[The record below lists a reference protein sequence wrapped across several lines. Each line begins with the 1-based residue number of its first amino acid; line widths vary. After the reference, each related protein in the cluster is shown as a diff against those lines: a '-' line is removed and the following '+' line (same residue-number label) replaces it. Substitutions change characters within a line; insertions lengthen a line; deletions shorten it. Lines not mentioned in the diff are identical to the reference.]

1 MTPLATCVLLALI
14 CVLSFAIRLFPVVLW
29 GSVIHEFDPQF
40 NFRVTKFLAQH
51 GVYEL
56 LDWFDDR
63 AWYPLGRIVGTTVY
77 PGLMVGA
84 TGLQWLLA
92 LVLRLPISIRDACV
106 FLAPVF
112 AALACVAQFLLTKE
126 ATGNTVTALLSAML
140 LSVSPAYISRSTAGS
155 FDNEG
160 IAIFLLIF
168 TFYLW
173 VKAVKTGAMLWAA
186 LAAVSYFGMALSW
199 GGYVFIINIVP
210 IHVLA
215 LLLSG
220 HYSAKVYVAYSTFY
234 PLATLGAMQVPFIG
248 FNAVL
253 KGEHAGSHGVF
264 ALLQVYAFMQWLS
277 TQIPR
282 DQFMR
287 LLRICLSTGAAVV
300 GSSLLLALLLGK
312 LQWSGRSLTL
322 LDPTYASKYIP
333 IIASVGEHQPTVWS
347 AFYFSLG
354 PAMLFIPLG
363 VYYSFQKLDAALL
376 FMIVYS
382 TFAFYFSGIMVRLL
396 LTLAPAACYLS
407 AVGASGFMHKIVE
420 VTRRDPVEVDK
431 PQEAE
436 GGGTNTAADE
446 MSENTGVEHD
456 EKEDPTKSHAGE
468 IFSAFAANLRFQPDD
483 AGNGGKRRAPRAL
496 QLLVFACGF
505 LLVIHARHSSNIAK
519 KVYSSTSLVFEKMN
533 MTTKEKDLHDDYR
546 EAFAWLRQ
554 NTPEDAKILS
564 WWDYGYQITTLA
576 NRTVLVD
583 NNTWNN
589 THIATVGRVL
599 TSREDDA
606 LPILRSLDVD
616 YVFLLFGGKVGM
628 PGDDLDKLPWIVKI
642 SEGVFPDDVIESEYQ
657 VNGRYIFHENA
668 TLAMTESVLY
678 KLSYFEF
685 NQVESPPVNEGED
698 PIFGWDMNRRFRIP
712 QRDINLHHFEHVYTS
727 DAWMVRI
734 YQVKSR

>member
-1 MTPLATCVLLALI
+1 MTPVTTCVLLALI
-14 CVLSFAIRLFPVVLW
+14 CVLSFSIRLFPFVVW

-40 NFRVTKFLAQH
+40 NFRVTKFLAKH

-56 LDWFDDR
+56 LNWFDDR
-63 AWYPLGRIVGTTVY
+63 AWYPLGRTVGTTVY
-77 PGLMVGA
+77 PGLMAGA
-84 TGLQWLLA
+84 AGMQWLLTTI
-92 LVLRLPISIRDACV
+92 LRVPISIRDACV
-106 FLAPVF
+106 FLAPTF
-112 AALACVAQFLLTKE
+112 AALACVAQFLLTQE
-126 ATGNTVTALLSAML
+126 ITEDNRTALLSAML
-140 LSVSPAYISRSTAGS
+140 LGVSPAYISRSTAGS

-173 VKAVKTGAMLWAA
+173 VKAIKTGAMIWAA
-186 LAAVSYFGMALSW
+186 FAAILYFTMALSW
-199 GGYVFIINIVP
+199 GGYVFIINIIP
-210 IHVLA
+210 IHVLV

-220 HYSAKVYVAYSTFY
+220 HYSAKLYVAYSTFY
-234 PLATLGAMQVPFIG
+234 PLATLGTMSVPFIG

-253 KGEHAGSHGVF
+253 KGESAGSHGVF
-264 ALLQVYAFMQWLS
+264 GLLQVYAFMQYLS
-277 TQIPR
+277 TQIPKR
-282 DQFMR
+282 HFSR
-287 LLRICLSTGAAVV
+287 LLQTCLSTGTAIA
-300 GSSLLLALLLGK
+300 GSGLLFAFLQGK

-363 VYYSFQKLDAALL
+363 MFYSFQKLDAAFV

-407 AVGASGFMHKIVE
+407 AVGASGFMQKVME
-420 VTRRDPVEVDK
+420 MTSRDTAGCPVE
-431 PQEAE
+431 
-436 GGGTNTAADE
+436 GGKTNETTNNIAAQD
-446 MSENTGVEHD
+446 D
-456 EKEDPTKSHAGE
+456 EKEDPRKSHIGD
-468 IFSAFAANLRFQPDD
+468 IFLALCAKLRFQPDQKIV
-483 AGNGGKRRAPRAL
+483 GEKQKPSRTL
-496 QLLVFACGF
+496 QLLVLACGF
-505 LLVIHARHSSNIAK
+505 LLIIHARHSSKIAK

-533 MTTKEKDLHDDYR
+533 MTTMKKDLHDDFR
-546 EAFAWLRQ
+546 EAFTWLRQ
-554 NTPEDAKILS
+554 NTPENAKILS

-599 TSREDDA
+599 TSQEDDA

-642 SEGVFPDDVIESEYQ
+642 SEGVFPDDVVESEFQ

-668 TLAMTESVLY
+668 TLAMTQSVLY

-685 NQVESPPVNEGED
+685 NQVQSLPVKENDD
-698 PIFGWDMNRRFRIP
+698 PVFGWDMNRRIRISGHNI
-712 QRDINLHHFEHVYTS
+712 DLHNFEHVFTS

-734 YQVKSR
+734 YRVKPIR

>member
-1 MTPLATCVLLALI
+1 MDAQ
-14 CVLSFAIRLFPVVLW
+14 
-29 GSVIHEFDPQF
+29 VIHEFDPQF
-40 NFRVTKFLAQH
+40 NFRVTKFLAQN

-77 PGLMVGA
+77 PGLMA
-84 TGLQWLLA
+84 AAAAMQWLMA
-92 LVLRLPISIRDACV
+92 EILRVPIAIRHACV

-112 AALACVAQFLLTKE
+112 AALSCVALFLLTRE
-126 ATGNTVTALLSAML
+126 VTRNTTTALLAAVL

-160 IAIFLLIF
+160 VAIFLLIA
-168 TFYLW
+168 TFFLW
-173 VKAVKTGAMLWAA
+173 VKAVRTGAMLWAA
-186 LAAVSYFGMALSW
+186 LAATFYFAMALSW
-199 GGYVFIINIVP
+199 GGYVFIINIIP

-220 HYSAKVYVAYSTFY
+220 NYSPKVYIAYSTFY
-234 PLATLGAMQVPFIG
+234 PLATLGAMQVPFVG

-253 KGEHAGSHGVF
+253 KGESAGSHGVF
-264 ALLQVYAFMQWLS
+264 ALLQAYAFMQWLS
-277 TQIPR
+277 SQVPKPH
-282 DQFMR
+282 FAR
-287 LLRICLSTGAAVV
+287 LLRACLSAGAAIV
-300 GSSLLLALLLGK
+300 GSGLLVALLMGK

-363 VYYSFQKLDAALL
+363 VYYSFQKLDAGFL

-382 TFAFYFSGIMVRLL
+382 TFAFYFAGIMVRLL

-407 AVGASGFMHKIVE
+407 AVGASGFIHKVMAITSE
-420 VTRRDPVEVDK
+420 DPVGTESASSEAAPTANSEAASNSKKAKVVAK
-431 PQEAE
+431 AKGGASGKHGKVEAE
-436 GGGTNTAADE
+436 EG
-446 MSENTGVEHD
+446 
-456 EKEDPTKSHAGE
+456 EDPEKSHMGDILWAIG
-468 IFSAFAANLRFQPDD
+468 AKLRFQGGTSEAKD
-483 AGNGGKRRAPRAL
+483 AANKHSAPNAL
-496 QLLVFACGF
+496 QLLVLATG
-505 LLVIHARHSSNIAK
+505 
-519 KVYSSTSLVFEKMN
+519 
-533 MTTKEKDLHDDYR
+533 
-546 EAFAWLRQ
+546 
-554 NTPEDAKILS
+554 NTPENAKILS

-599 TSREDDA
+599 TSREEDA
-606 LPILRSLDVD
+606 LPILQSLDVD
-616 YVFLLFGGKVGM
+616 YVFVLFGGKVGM
-628 PGDDLDKLPWIVKI
+628 GGDDLDKLPWIVKI
-642 SEGVFPDDVIESEYQ
+642 TQGVFPDDVFESEFQ
-657 VNGRYIFHENA
+657 VNGRYVFHENA

-685 NQVESPPVNEGED
+685 NQVESAPVQED
-698 PIFGWDMNRRFRIP
+698 EEPVFGFDLNRRFRIP
-712 QRDINLHHFEHVYTS
+712 ARDVVLQNFEHVFTS

-734 YQVKSR
+734 YRVKAQ

>member
-1 MTPLATCVLLALI
+1 MTPLTTSMLLALI
-14 CVLSFAIRLFPVVLW
+14 CVLSFAIRLFPVVIW

-40 NFRVTKFLAQH
+40 NFRVTKFLAQD
-51 GVYEL
+51 GAYEL

-77 PGLMVGA
+77 PGLMAGA
-84 TGLQWLLA
+84 AGLQWLLT
-92 LVLRLPISIRDACV
+92 LVFRLPISIRDACV
-106 FLAPVF
+106 FLAPAF
-112 AALACVAQFLLTKE
+112 AALACVAQFLLTRE
-126 ATGNTVTALLSAML
+126 ATGDSLTALLSAML

-160 IAIFLLIF
+160 VAIFLLIF

-186 LAAVSYFGMALSW
+186 LAALSYFGMALSW

-234 PLATLGAMQVPFIG
+234 PLATLMAMQVPFIG

-253 KGEHAGSHGVF
+253 KGENAGSHGVF
-264 ALLQVYAFMQWLS
+264 ALLQAYAFMQWLS
-277 TQIPR
+277 TQMPK
-282 DQFMR
+282 DNFMR
-287 LLRICLSTGAAVV
+287 LLRTCLTAGAAIVCV
-300 GSSLLLALLLGK
+300 GLILAFLLGK

-363 VYYSFQKLDAALL
+363 VFYSFQKLDVVLL
-376 FMIVYS
+376 FIIVYS

-407 AVGASGFMHKIVE
+407 AVGASSFMQKIVE
-420 VTRRDPVEVDK
+420 ATRITQDVSNKGQGSEDGEK
-431 PQEAE
+431 NGAGDTSTENGEENEA
-436 GGGTNTAADE
+436 AQQ
-446 MSENTGVEHD
+446 
-456 EKEDPTKSHAGE
+456 SHSGE
-468 IFSAFAANLRFQPDD
+468 FFSALATTLRFRSIETVDD
-483 AGNGGKRRAPRAL
+483 GKSKIPRAL
-496 QLLVFACGF
+496 QLLVFGCGV

-519 KVYSSTSLVFEKMN
+519 KVYSSTSLVFQKTN

-554 NTPEDAKILS
+554 NTAEDAKILS

-606 LPILRSLDVD
+606 LPIYEVWMSITCSYCLEEKWVC
-616 YVFLLFGGKVGM
+616 
-628 PGDDLDKLPWIVKI
+628 
-642 SEGVFPDDVIESEYQ
+642 
-657 VNGRYIFHENA
+657 
-668 TLAMTESVLY
+668 LAMIWTNCHGS
-678 KLSYFEF
+678 SR
-685 NQVESPPVNEGED
+685 SPRAC
-698 PIFGWDMNRRFRIP
+698 FLTM
-712 QRDINLHHFEHVYTS
+712 
-727 DAWMVRI
+727 
-734 YQVKSR
+734 

>member
-1 MTPLATCVLLALI
+1 MTPPTTCVLLALI
-14 CVLSFAIRLFPVVLW
+14 CVLSFAIRLFPVVIW

-63 AWYPLGRIVGTTVY
+63 AWYPLGRVVGTTVY
-77 PGLMVGA
+77 PGLMAGA
-84 TGLQWLLA
+84 AGLQWLLA

-112 AALACVAQFLLTKE
+112 AALACVAQFLLTQE
-126 ATGNTVTALLSAML
+126 VTGNTTTALLSAML

-210 IHVLA
+210 IYVLA

-220 HYSAKVYVAYSTFY
+220 HYSPEVYVAYSTFY
-234 PLATLGAMQVPFIG
+234 PLATLGTMQVPFIG

-253 KGEHAGSHGVF
+253 KGENAGSHGVF
-264 ALLQVYAFMQWLS
+264 ALLQAYAFMQWLS

-287 LLRICLSTGAAVV
+287 LLRTCLSAGAAIV
-300 GSSLLLALLLGK
+300 GSGLLLAFLLGK

-363 VYYSFQKLDAALL
+363 VFYSFQKLDAAFL

-420 VTRRDPVEVDK
+420 ITRRDPVE
-431 PQEAE
+431 AE
-436 GGGTNTAADE
+436 KSEGTETNSAADE
-446 MSENTGVEHD
+446 TMKTAAED
-456 EKEDPTKSHAGE
+456 EEEEDSTKSHAGE
-468 IFSAFAANLRFQPDD
+468 IFSALAAKLYFQSDKKAD
-483 AGNGGKRRAPRAL
+483 GEKQRAPRAL
-496 QLLVFACGF
+496 QLLVFACGV
-505 LLVIHARHSSNIAK
+505 LLIIHARHSSNIAK
-519 KVYSSTSLVFEKMN
+519 KVYSSTSLVFQKMN

-616 YVFLLFGGKVGM
+616 YVFLLFGGKIGM

-642 SEGVFPDDVIESEYQ
+642 SEGVFPDDVIESEFQ

-685 NQVESPPVNEGED
+685 NQVERSVANEGED
-698 PIFGWDMNRRFRIP
+698 PVFGWDMSRRFRIP
-712 QRDINLHHFEHVYTS
+712 QRDINLQHFEHVFTS

-734 YQVKSR
+734 YRVKSR

>member
-1 MTPLATCVLLALI
+1 MTPPTTCVLLALI
-14 CVLSFAIRLFPVVLW
+14 CVLSFAIRLFPVVIW
-29 GSVIHEFDPQF
+29 GSF

-77 PGLMVGA
+77 PGLMAGA
-84 TGLQWLLA
+84 AGLQWLLT

-112 AALACVAQFLLTKE
+112 AALACVAQFLLTQE
-126 ATGNTVTALLSAML
+126 VTGNTTTALLSAML

-210 IHVLA
+210 IYVLA

-220 HYSAKVYVAYSTFY
+220 HYSPEVYIAYSTFY

-253 KGEHAGSHGVF
+253 KGENAGSHGVF
-264 ALLQVYAFMQWLS
+264 ALLQAYAFMQWMS

-287 LLRICLSTGAAVV
+287 LLRTCLSAGAAIV
-300 GSSLLLALLLGK
+300 GSGLLLAFLLGK

-363 VYYSFQKLDAALL
+363 VFYSFQKLDAAFL

-420 VTRRDPVEVDK
+420 ITRRDPVE
-431 PQEAE
+431 AE
-436 GGGTNTAADE
+436 KSEGIETNSAADE
-446 MSENTGVEHD
+446 TMKTAAED
-456 EKEDPTKSHAGE
+456 EEEEDSTKSHAGE
-468 IFSAFAANLRFQPDD
+468 IFSTLAAKLYFQSDKKAD
-483 AGNGGKRRAPRAL
+483 GEKQRAPRAL
-496 QLLVFACGF
+496 QLLVFACGV
-505 LLVIHARHSSNIAK
+505 LLIIHARHSSNIAK
-519 KVYSSTSLVFEKMN
+519 KVYSSTSLVFQKMN

-616 YVFLLFGGKVGM
+616 YVFLLFGGNIGM

-642 SEGVFPDDVIESEYQ
+642 SEGVFPDDVIESEFQ

-685 NQVESPPVNEGED
+685 NQVERSVANEGED
-698 PIFGWDMNRRFRIP
+698 PVFGWDMSRRFRIP
-712 QRDINLHHFEHVYTS
+712 QRDINLQHFEHVFTS

-734 YQVKSR
+734 YRVKSR

>member
-1 MTPLATCVLLALI
+1 MTPATTCVMLVLI
-14 CVLSFAIRLFPVVLW
+14 CVLSFSIRLFPVVIW

-51 GVYEL
+51 GIYEL
-56 LDWFDDR
+56 VDWFDDR
-63 AWYPLGRIVGTTVY
+63 TWYPLGRTVGTTVY
-77 PGLMVGA
+77 PGLMAGA
-84 TGLQWLLA
+84 AGLQWFLTRA
-92 LVLRLPISIRDACV
+92 LRMPISIRDACV
-106 FLAPVF
+106 FLAPAF
-112 AALACVAQFLLTKE
+112 SSLACVAQFLLTYE
-126 ATGNTVTALLSAML
+126 VTENALTALLSAVL

-160 IAIFLLIF
+160 IAIFLLVL
-168 TFYLW
+168 TFNLW
-173 VKAVKTGAMLWAA
+173 VKAVKTGMMIWAA
-186 LAAVSYFGMALSW
+186 LAAVCYFAMALSW

-210 IHVLA
+210 IHVLV

-253 KGEHAGSHGVF
+253 QGETAGSHGVF
-264 ALLQVYAFMQWLS
+264 ALLQVYAFMQCLS
-277 TQIPR
+277 TQISQR
-282 DQFMR
+282 HFR
-287 LLRICLSTGAAVV
+287 WLLQTCLSVGAAITAI
-300 GSSLLLALLLGK
+300 GLLFAFLLGK

-354 PAMLFIPLG
+354 PAMLFVPLG
-363 VYYSFQKLDAALL
+363 MFYSFQKLDVSFL

-396 LTLAPAACYLS
+396 LTVAPAACYLS
-407 AVGASGFMHKIVE
+407 AVGASGFIQKILKL
-420 VTRRDPVEVDK
+420 TRRDA
-431 PQEAE
+431 AE
-436 GGGTNTAADE
+436 GSICSAGEGKTNETMNANVLADE
-446 MSENTGVEHD
+446 
-456 EKEDPTKSHAGE
+456 EKEDPRKSHIEDIVLALG
-468 IFSAFAANLRFQPDD
+468 AKLRFQPDKEV
-483 AGNGGKRRAPRAL
+483 AGKQHKSPRAL
-496 QLLVFACGF
+496 QLLVFACG
-505 LLVIHARHSSNIAK
+505 LAK
-519 KVYSSTSLVFEKMN
+519 KVFSSTSLVFEKMN
-533 MTTKEKDLHDDYR
+533 MTTMKKDLHDDYR

-554 NTPEDAKILS
+554 NTPENAKILS
-564 WWDYGYQITTLA
+564 WWDYGYQIATLA

-589 THIATVGRVL
+589 THIATVGRVF

-616 YVFLLFGGKVGM
+616 YVFLMFGGKVGM

-642 SEGVFPDDVIESEYQ
+642 SEGVFPDDIIESEFQ
-657 VNGRYIFHENA
+657 VNGQYIFHENA

-685 NQVESPPVNEGED
+685 NQVQSLPAKDNED
-698 PIFGWDMNRRFRIP
+698 PVFGWDMNRRFRIP
-712 QRDINLHHFEHVYTS
+712 ERNIELQYFEHAFTS

-734 YQVKSR
+734 YRVKSLR